1 MDGQR
6 GHRGPNAT
14 GLAGALSISPASYKL
29 KVPVFFVNG
38 TNNLLS
44 AQRSALQSSGMKNFL
59 ITGDGKVMSSSVES
73 FLSRL
78 DGVRCLS
85 GSDRYAIS
93 LAIARYAV
101 SSLGMS

>member
-1 MDGQR
+1 
-6 GHRGPNAT
+6 
-14 GLAGALSISPASYKL
+14 
-29 KVPVFFVNG
+29 
-38 TNNLLS
+38 
-44 AQRSALQSSGMKNFL
+44 MKNFL